1 MVRVYL
7 TGGLRVEGPR
17 GTLDE
22 SDLPGSQGR
31 VALAA
36 LLIERRPLSRDQLAE
51 LVWGD
56 KLPSRWTGALHAI
69 ISKLRASYTTI
80 GIDGRSAVAT
90 VGGSY
95 RITLPSNSWVDLEDA
110 WRRLD
115 QAEGALRHAELRTA
129 TTQAT
134 VAFSILRRPLLVGI
148 DGHWIDAQRR
158 RQDAATYRCATVLAE
173 AWSRLGDHR
182 LAAVIA
188 ESAIAHDP
196 LREIGYRLLMRAEW
210 DRGDRAA
217 ALRAFAR
224 CEQMM
229 TDELGVTPSPETLA
243 LSEQI
248 RS

>member
-7 TGGLRVEGPR
+7 TGGLRVEGPH
-17 GTLDE
+17 GTLSE

-36 LLIERRPLSRDQLAE
+36 LLIERRALSRDQLAE

-56 KLPSRWTGALHAI
+56 ELPSRWSGALHAI
-69 ISKLRASYTTI
+69 VSKLRASYTTI

-95 RITLPSNSWVDLEDA
+95 RINLPPDSWVDLEDA

-115 QAEGALRHAELRTA
+115 QAEGALRHSELHTA

-148 DGHWIDAQRR
+148 DGLWIEAQRR
-158 RQDAATYRCATVLAE
+158 RQSAAAYRCATVLAD
-173 AWSRLGDHR
+173 AWLQLGDHA

-188 ESAIAHDP
+188 ESAIALDP

-210 DRGDRAA
+210 LRGDRAA
-217 ALRAFAR
+217 ALRTLAR
-224 CEQMM
+224 CERMM
-229 TDELGVTPSPETLA
+229 AEELGVLPSPETTVLG
-243 LSEQI
+243 EQI
-248 RS
+248 RA